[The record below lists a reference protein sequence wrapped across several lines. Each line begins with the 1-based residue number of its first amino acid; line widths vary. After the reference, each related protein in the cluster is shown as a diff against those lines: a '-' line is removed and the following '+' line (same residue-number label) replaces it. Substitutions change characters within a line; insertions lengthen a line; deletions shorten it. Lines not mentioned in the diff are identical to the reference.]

1 MKSLSLMMHV
11 KCMSSAAKEI
21 LEEMVTIEEKRLVGG
36 VVTRNEMFLNKSNT
50 TKAVKA
56 VNMSL

>member
-1 MKSLSLMMHV
+1 MMHV